1 MAKGSIVGTYKR
13 HQDKRKSENDKKV
26 KVKEVKISFVSII
39 FQSFFLSLIFLQ
51 ELWTKKK
58 PKKGNKVV
66 PGNDQKEYD
75 DVKMFSN
82 EESSDEESV

>member
-1 MAKGSIVGTYKR
+1 MAAIQEGVTSVLEDDEEMAKVSIVGTYKK
-13 HQDKRKSENDKKV
+13 HQHNRQEENDKKV
-26 KVKEVKISFVSII
+26 KIKE
-39 FQSFFLSLIFLQ
+39 

-66 PGNDQKEYD
+66 PGNDEKDGRAHD

-82 EESSDEESV
+82 QESSDEESV